1 MSRVLGWLIALTPF
15 ALHAQETSLDLRNAD
30 VAAVAQLATDFT
42 HDLAAGDFDRLADFY
57 SPQAVYI
64 AEGEPPIDH
73 HVGNAVAKRWRKIVG
88 PSLAR
93 IVVHVDD
100 VDVCGDLAYDRVTY
114 TVTVTQRMS
123 GPYAGRETITEIK
136 HTVRSLD
143 ILRKE
148 DGIWKYYRVL
158 TNSSLGDE

>member
-1 MSRVLGWLIALTPF
+1 MSRGLAWLVAFAPVALP
-15 ALHAQETSLDLRNAD
+15 AQQTDHDPRSAD
-30 VAAVAQLATDFT
+30 VAAVAQLATDVA

-57 SPQAVYI
+57 SPAAVYV

-73 HVGNAVAKRWRKIVG
+73 HAGSAIAKQWRRIVG

-93 IVVHVDD
+93 IAVHVDD
-100 VDVCGDLAYDRVTY
+100 VDICGDLAYDRVTY

-123 GPYAGRETITEIK
+123 GPYAGRETTRELRHI
-136 HTVRSLD
+136 VRSLD

-148 DGIWKYYRVL
+148 DGVWKYYRVL
-158 TNSSLGDE
+158 TNSPLAEE

>member
-1 MSRVLGWLIALTPF
+1 MAPTVLQ
-15 ALHAQETSLDLRNAD
+15 AQQTGLGLRSAD
-30 VAAVAQLATDFT
+30 VAAVAQLATDFA

-64 AEGEPPIDH
+64 TEGEPLIDH
-73 HVGNAVAKRWRKIVG
+73 HIGNAVAKRWRKIVG

-123 GPYAGRETITEIK
+123 GPYAGRETINEIK
-136 HTVRSLD
+136 HTFRSLD

-148 DGIWKYYRVL
+148 DGVWKYYRVL
-158 TNSSLGDE
+158 TNSPLGED